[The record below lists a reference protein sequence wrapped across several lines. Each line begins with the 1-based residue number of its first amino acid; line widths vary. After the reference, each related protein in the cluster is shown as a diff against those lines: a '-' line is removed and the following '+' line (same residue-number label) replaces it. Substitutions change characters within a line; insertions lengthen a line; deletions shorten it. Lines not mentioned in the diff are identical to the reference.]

1 MIKKFSVGGMTCSNC
16 SQGIEKYISSLNG
29 IKSVSVSLLLKEMT
43 VDFDSSII
51 SAEEIISAVERLG
64 YTADFYN
71 LNKIDKYSEAKKL
84 KKRFFISLILLLPL
98 MYFSMGVMFGLPGF
112 DKKINF
118 IIQGVFAVSIIAINF
133 KFYINGVKA
142 VLHLSPNMD
151 TLVSLGS
158 FSAFVYSVVMTILLF
173 VGVQVE
179 HVFYEASAMVLALV
193 TLGKWLEELSKVK
206 TGDAIDKLNKL
217 MPKTATV
224 LKDGKMVTV
233 LTSEIEVGDT
243 VVLRIGDY
251 VPIDG
256 VIVEGTAS
264 IDKSVITGESL
275 PEEVKVDDFIGSG
288 SIIKDGFLMVEAIQV
303 GGDTMFSKIVEIVKT
318 AGASKAPIQR
328 IADKVAGVFVPV
340 VTLIAIITFTLWASI
355 TGDLYNAFNYGIS
368 VLVISCPCSLGL
380 ATPVA
385 IMASTGKSASLGVLF
400 KDAGAIQNTCKINC
414 VLLDKTATITVGKPK
429 VTDFLNLSDMDNK
442 AVYRIV
448 SALEIKSSHPLAE
461 CIFDFCGQSEL
472 NVENYEYI
480 VGKGAKGIV
489 DGETYYIGNSELL
502 PDVVKVSLQERE
514 EFFGKTVIYFSN
526 SSKLLAIF
534 AVADYLKEDSFEAIK
549 TLKDSGIKT
558 VMVTGDAESVA
569 NRVAKE
575 VGIDTYEAQVLPED
589 KYRIV
594 EKYKNE
600 GYFVAMVGD
609 GINDSP
615 ALKSA
620 DIGIA
625 MGTGTDIAIDSSDIV
640 LVNGSLK
647 GLGNAIEISKKSVKI
662 IKENLFWAFF
672 YNVVAIPV
680 AAGALSFVGFV
691 LTPIIA
697 SACMSL
703 SSLFVVT
710 NALRIS
716 RKKKEKSNK
725 NKKRVK
731 VNYIYTIYIE
741 GMSCGHCTDKVEKAL
756 SKLDGVIKVS
766 ANLKNKTATVES
778 EIEIAEEV
786 FDKTITEIGFVF
798 KKVEQD

>member
-798 KKVEQD
+798 NKVEQD